1 MPLEQPRK
9 VYRYQAFSAT
19 TVSSLCHDKLYF
31 ADPGAFNDP
40 HDCKPTVDSD
50 SDNEKL
56 RAVLKTLIKRRVESE
71 TLASLRNARV
81 KGEGAEAHAHRS
93 GDQDACQELARIAY
107 NATDPEFNCSEEDAE
122 NWLLTLEIQRELLAQ
137 YDRGVCCFASA
148 VDNPLLWSHYGDQHR
163 GLCIG
168 YGLNRIPE
176 PKLYKVVYGGS
187 RTIKTSLIARALLE
201 NDHEAQDLLDR
212 NVLLRKAP
220 SWRYERE
227 WRLLGKRGAQDSCL
241 RLLEVTFGLRC
252 PNALQHA
259 LTSTLEPRGETAIKF
274 YEMYELRGSFKLKR
288 RLVDL
293 DELRAYYPRTAKSEL
308 EIFGPVSSAESEPQL
323 KKCEPDGVKK
333 SDA

>member
-19 TVSSLCHDKLYF
+19 TASSLCHDKLYF

-81 KGEGAEAHAHRS
+81 KGERAEAHAHRS
-93 GDQDACQELARIAY
+93 GDQDACQELAEITY
-107 NATDPEFNCSEEDAE
+107 KATDPEFNCSEEDAE

-163 GLCIG
+163 GLYWRMITRLRTSWIG
-168 YGLNRIPE
+168 MSCFERHHLG
-176 PKLYKVVYGGS
+176 V
-187 RTIKTSLIARALLE
+187 TSGNGDFWE
-201 NDHEAQDLLDR
+201 
-212 NVLLRKAP
+212 K
-220 SWRYERE
+220 
-227 WRLLGKRGAQDSCL
+227 G
-241 RLLEVTFGLRC
+241 
-252 PNALQHA
+252 
-259 LTSTLEPRGETAIKF
+259 
-274 YEMYELRGSFKLKR
+274 ELRILAFSYWR
-288 RLVDL
+288 
-293 DELRAYYPRTAKSEL
+293 
-308 EIFGPVSSAESEPQL
+308 
-323 KKCEPDGVKK
+323 
-333 SDA
+333 